1 MKRFFLFTIM
11 VLFYLSTPAMA
22 EDPKEVGG
30 EGLYNNIC
38 SLCHG
43 AKGVGSPMGPPLVH
57 KIYEPNHH
65 GDASFHMA
73 VTRGVRAHHW
83 NFGNMAPIKGVD
95 KSQVDEI
102 IKYIRGLQR
111 EAGIY

>member
-1 MKRFFLFTIM
+1 MI
-11 VLFYLSTPAMA
+11 LFYLSTPAIA
-22 EDPKEVGG
+22 EGPLKSKEG
-30 EGLYNNIC
+30 EELYNRNC
-38 SLCHG
+38 ALCHG
-43 AKGVGSPMGPPLVH
+43 SKGVGSAIGPPLVH

-83 NFGNMAPIKGVD
+83 SFGNMAPIEGIDRVE
-95 KSQVDEI
+95 VDEI
-102 IKYIRGLQR
+102 IKYIRALQR